1 MADTRPPGSGR
12 LADRL
17 APNLRGAL
25 WVLLAMAL
33 LSVMSALVKTVGQ
46 RLDVFQIA
54 FFRALFGLAVILP
67 FMLRVGRAGFATRR
81 PLTHVAR
88 GILGVSAMMCGF
100 YAVTR
105 LPLADATAITFTKPL
120 FLVLLAAP
128 FLGETVGPRRWA
140 AVAIGFAGAVIMV
153 RPGGAGIDGA
163 ALVALGGALLVAIV
177 TVVIKKL
184 SETERPVTI
193 LFYFGI
199 TSTAVAAIPAAAVW
213 RAPTLAELALLL
225 TIGALGATA
234 QTCTIRAYRV
244 GEASAITPFDYARLL
259 FAGLLGMV
267 FFAEFPDAWTLLG
280 AGIIVASSF
289 YIARREARRRAGG
302 AAPARK
308 AKADLL

>member
-1 MADTRPPGSGR
+1 MADAGPPGAGR
-12 LADRL
+12 PADRL

-25 WVLLAMAL
+25 WVLLAVAL

-46 RLDVFQIA
+46 RLDTFQIA

-81 PLTHVAR
+81 PLAHVSR

-100 YAVTR
+100 YAVTH

-120 FLVLLAAP
+120 FLVLLATP

-140 AVAIGFAGAVIMV
+140 AVAVGFVGALIMV
-153 RPGGAGIDGA
+153 RPGGAGFDGA
-163 ALVALGGALLVAIV
+163 ALVALGGAFLVAVV
-177 TVVIKKL
+177 TVVVKKL

-199 TSTAVAAIPAAAVW
+199 TSTTVAAIPAAAVW
-213 RAPTLAELALLL
+213 QAPTLAELALLL

-244 GEASAITPFDYARLL
+244 GEASAITPFDYARLV
-259 FAGLLGMV
+259 FAGLLGVV
-267 FFAEFPDAWTLLG
+267 FFAEIPDAWTLLG
-280 AGIIVASSF
+280 AGIIIASSF
-289 YIARREARRRAGG
+289 YIARREGRRRANG
-302 AAPARK
+302 AAPGRK
-308 AKADLL
+308 AEADLL